1 LVLIQA
7 APTLISTLSFLLC
20 QRVKENLYSQERESP
35 QYKKLMMK
43 EHMTRLMR
51 RRKRRF
57 PLQLLREE
65 LRPQLRARTSVNT
78 RAEVVVEEAEETTV
92 ASSASITPTMKGSR
106 SFVTRKLTISTI
118 LPADNVVVEADS
130 GVALEAIEE
139 STGVAIVAIVANA
152 AEAAEE
158 AVGKDHGLNVSTEVV
173 GTSGK
178 PSSTHLRGM
187 HQYPKPLSHNP
198 PHSINES

>member
-1 LVLIQA
+1 
-7 APTLISTLSFLLC
+7 
-20 QRVKENLYSQERESP
+20 VKENLYSQERESP

-43 EHMTRLMR
+43 EHMMRLMR

-57 PLQLLREE
+57 PLQQLREE
-65 LRPQLRARTSVNT
+65 LRPLLRAPTSVNT
-78 RAEVVVEEAEETTV
+78 RVEVVVEEAEETTV

-118 LPADNVVVEADS
+118 LPADNAVVEADS
-130 GVALEAIEE
+130 VVALEAIEE
-139 STGVAIVAIVANA
+139 STEEAIVVNA
-152 AEAAEE
+152 AEAEE
-158 AVGKDHGLNVSTEVV
+158 VVVEKDHGLNVSTEVV
-173 GTSGK
+173 ETSGK

-187 HQYPKPLSHNP
+187 HQYPKLLSHNP

>member
-20 QRVKENLYSQERESP
+20 QRVKENHYSQERESP
-35 QYKKLMMK
+35 LYKKLMMK

-65 LRPQLRARTSVNT
+65 LRPQLRAQTSVNT

-130 GVALEAIEE
+130 VVALEAIEE
-139 STGVAIVAIVANA
+139 STGVVIVVNA
-152 AEAAEE
+152 AEAEE
-158 AVGKDHGLNVSTEVV
+158 VVEEKDHGLNVSTEVV
-173 GTSGK
+173 ETSGK
-178 PSSTHLRGM
+178 PSLTHLRGM
-187 HQYPKPLSHNP
+187 HQHPKPLSHNP